1 MLGRIALSRG
11 RRARRLSLVATAL
24 IFAAV
29 GAHSLNPRQL
39 YREMYPLEPVKQSAF
54 QICDESDPTF
64 IRAIGSEREACYEK
78 MPHVMAVAMGRVKPD
93 DALTME
99 AMIDPSRE
107 AKLLLALAA
116 MPPQQPITS
125 PRLFSNTAW
134 VRTLIPTCDTK
145 ANLPAMAY
153 TTSDGL
159 PPAPGAGRAAALD
172 SVRGRLPM
180 LPQPAQPGTTLRS
193 PLPAIALRPD
203 APAAPT
209 SGAENKTAAF
219 TPLLAPDIGDE
230 APPAI
235 VPLAPSTTCGGA

>member
-11 RRARRLSLVATAL
+11 RRARRMSLIATAL
-24 IFAAV
+24 IFAAI
-29 GAHSLNPRQL
+29 GAHTLNPRAL
-39 YREMYPLEPVKQSAF
+39 YREMYPLEPVKQTAF
-54 QICDESDPTF
+54 QICDQADPTF

-93 DALTME
+93 GTLSME
-99 AMIDPSRE
+99 AMIDPTRE

-134 VRTLIPTCDTK
+134 VRALTPNCDTK
-145 ANLPAMAY
+145 PNSPAIAY
-153 TTSDGL
+153 TASNGL
-159 PPAPGAGRAAALD
+159 PPAPGTGRATVLD
-172 SVRGRLPM
+172 RARGNLPP
-180 LPQPAQPGTTLRS
+180 LPQPAQPETTLRS
-193 PLPAIALRPD
+193 TLPAIALRP
-203 APAAPT
+203 AEPSP
-209 SGAENKTAAF
+209 GAENKTAAF
-219 TPLLAPDIGDE
+219 APLLAPDIGDK

>member
-11 RRARRLSLVATAL
+11 RARGLSLVATAL
-24 IFAAV
+24 IFAAI
-29 GAHSLNPRQL
+29 GAHSLNPRAL
-39 YREMYPLEPVKQSAF
+39 YREMYPLEPVKQNAF
-54 QICDESDPTF
+54 QICDASDPTF

-93 DALTME
+93 GALSME

-134 VRTLIPTCDTK
+134 VRALIPTCDAK
-145 ANLPAMAY
+145 PNLPAIAY
-153 TTSDGL
+153 TTPNVL
-159 PPAPGAGRAAALD
+159 PPAPGTGRAAALD
-172 SVRGRLPM
+172 RVRGNLPL
-180 LPQPAQPGTTLRS
+180 LPQPAQPESTLRN
-193 PLPAIALRPD
+193 PLPAIPLR
-203 APAAPT
+203 PAAPS

-219 TPLLAPDIGDE
+219 
-230 APPAI
+230 
-235 VPLAPSTTCGGA
+235 